1 MKTYPK
7 MKDSGIKW
15 VGKIPEDWNLQK
27 IKHTSYVK
35 GRIGWQGLRT
45 DEYTDKGPFLITG
58 TDFKN
63 GKIDWKNCNHVEQW
77 RFEQDLHIQIKEND
91 ILITKDGTIGK
102 IAFIDNLPDQ
112 TTLNSGVMVLRPV
125 NNAYDPQFLFW
136 ILKSQQFTEFINFI
150 KTGSTINH
158 LYQEKF
164 ENFQFVLPES
174 FNEQKIIFDYLNE
187 IIPQINSELEKNQN
201 LVNLLKEKRKSL
213 INELVT
219 KGLDPSVQMKDSG
232 IEGIGEIPE
241 SWKVKKIK
249 SITKCLD
256 GRRIPLNGV
265 ERSSMSGDIPYYG
278 ASGMVDN
285 INDYIF
291 DEKLVC
297 FSEDGDNLRS
307 RILPIAFMI
316 EGKSWV
322 NNHAHVLRP
331 TKINGIFLTY
341 CLNSLDLIPH
351 LEGATRVKLNQSTMN
366 SIPLPYPP
374 SNEQKQISEY
384 LDKET
389 IKITELI
396 TKINSKIKKLQEFS
410 QKIISDV
417 TTGKIDVREAV
428 A

>member
-1 MKTYPK
+1 MKLKSYPK
-7 MKDSGIKW
+7 MKDSGVEWI
-15 VGKIPEDWNLQK
+15 GEIPEHWEIRKLSHLVHVTK
-27 IKHTSYVK
+27 LA
-35 GRIGWQGLRT
+35 GF
-45 DEYTDKGPFLITG
+45 EYTQYFEYQESGDVGIIKAQNVNMGKFVTDKLQYVPQSTSNNLPRSQIHGNEILMVFIGNVGNVCLSPS
-58 TDFKN
+58 N
-63 GKIDWKNCNHVEQW
+63 GKWHLGPNVAK
-77 RFEQDLHIQIKEND
+77 LTPK
-91 ILITKDGTIGK
+91 KDSRE
-102 IAFIDNLPDQ
+102 FICHFLQ
-112 TTLNSGVMVLRPV
+112 SESGLTNSKLAV
-125 NNAYDPQFLFW
+125 NNAVQPNFSLATIRTFLIAHPPIEEQILISKFLDP
-136 ILKSQQFTEFINFI
+136 I
-150 KTGSTINH
+150 KKKIDFKIEENKK
-158 LYQEKF
+158 LIVLLREKYK
-164 ENFQFVLPES
+164 V
-174 FNEQKIIFDYLNE
+174 
-187 IIPQINSELEKNQN
+187 
-201 LVNLLKEKRKSL
+201 L

-331 TKINGIFLTY
+331 TQINENFLVY
-341 CLNSLDLIPH
+341 LLNSLDLIPY

-384 LDKET
+384 LDKEI
-389 IKITELI
+389 IKITELL
-396 TKINSKIKKLQEFS
+396 TKLNSKIEKLEEYYKS
-410 QKIISDV
+410 LMYSIV
-417 TTGKIDVREAV
+417 TGKIDLSELN
-428 A
+428 